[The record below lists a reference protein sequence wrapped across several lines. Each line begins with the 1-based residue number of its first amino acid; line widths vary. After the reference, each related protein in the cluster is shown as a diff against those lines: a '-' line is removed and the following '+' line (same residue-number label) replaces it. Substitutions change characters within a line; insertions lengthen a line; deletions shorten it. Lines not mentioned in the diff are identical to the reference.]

1 MYENEQKGY
10 RIFSRKRGLFYKG
23 TSKTKWDDI
32 GIMFMSVDHVMSL
45 LGILNGSDGDID
57 DFVILEYELPSPDEA
72 MEHKTGTAFRQA
84 VLGTPQGG
92 ESE

>member
-23 TSKTKWDDI
+23 ASKTKWDDI

-57 DFVILEYELPSPDEA
+57 DFVILEYELPSPDDA
-72 MEHKTGTAFRQA
+72 IEHKTGTAFRQA
-84 VLGTPQGG
+84 VLAISKDGG
-92 ESE
+92 LE